1 MFGSVPQGVAVGHN
15 MVKLASTK
23 ATATKEKEGKL
34 MCQAE
39 VLCEGERLG
48 G

>member
-1 MFGSVPQGVAVGHN
+1 
-15 MVKLASTK
+15 MVKISSTK

-39 VLCEGERLG
+39 VLCEGKWLLHVT
-48 G
+48 